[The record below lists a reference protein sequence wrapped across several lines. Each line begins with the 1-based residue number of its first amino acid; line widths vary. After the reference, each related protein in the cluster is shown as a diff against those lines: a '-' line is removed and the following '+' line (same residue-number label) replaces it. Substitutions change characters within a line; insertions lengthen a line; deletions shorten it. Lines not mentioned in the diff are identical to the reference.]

1 MKFEIVATVSNK
13 IISHYFQ
20 IVIMDERIHI
30 IASGANIGKTVHLA
44 IKEEG
49 HISRIFVIVENDICV
64 NSQTDNE
71 DRKKIK
77 QSIRDAIKDVKE
89 TSKRM
94 KIMFNTIRIDS
105 ISIESVRDAILSIY
119 DKFPGVEYSFNISG
133 GTKPLS
139 NGLFLMSIWVGGKVY
154 HTPSDDTIQR
164 LFIPKMHP
172 RDISRNE
179 NLGHILDCFFSSII
193 KKEKDGGIAGRNL
206 FQEMKKRYQPVRD
219 TGDKKTKRIYSRGT
233 LTKNLSELIDD
244 GLITESSHPT
254 SKKEKTYFIT
264 EDGKFALKFFQMQKR
279 KQMEK

>member
-1 MKFEIVATVSNK
+1 MM
-13 IISHYFQ
+13 
-20 IVIMDERIHI
+20 IMDDKERIHI

-49 HISRIFVIVENDICV
+49 HVSRIYVVVEKDICTI
-64 NSQTDNE
+64 SKTDNE
-71 DRKKIK
+71 VRKNIK
-77 QSIRDAIKDVKE
+77 LNIQDAIREVKE
-89 TSKRM
+89 TSRRM
-94 KIMFNTIRIDS
+94 KIIFETVWMDS
-105 ISIESVRDAILSIY
+105 ISIESVRDAVLQIY
-119 DKFPGVEYSFNISG
+119 DKFPDAEYSFNISG

-154 HTPSDDTIQR
+154 HTPTDDTIQR

-179 NLGHILDCFFSSII
+179 NLGRILDCFFSPII
-193 KKEKDGGIAGRNL
+193 EKEKDGGIAGRNL

-219 TGDKKTKRIYSRGT
+219 TGDKTTKRIYSRGT
-233 LTKNLSELIDD
+233 LTKNLAELIED
-244 GLITESSHPT
+244 GLITEANHPA

-279 KQMEK
+279 KQPEK

>member
-1 MKFEIVATVSNK
+1 MD
-13 IISHYFQ
+13 
-20 IVIMDERIHI
+20 IMDERIHI

-49 HISRIFVIVENDICV
+49 HVSRIFVVVENDICV
-64 NSQTDNE
+64 NSKTDTE

-77 QSIRDAIKDVKE
+77 LSIRAAIQDVKE

-94 KIMFNTIRIDS
+94 KIIFDVIRIDS
-105 ISIESVRDAILSIY
+105 ISIESVRDAVLSIF
-119 DKFPGVEYSFNISG
+119 DKFPEAEYSFNISG

-154 HTPSDDTIQR
+154 HTPTDDKIQR

-179 NLGHILDCFFSSII
+179 NLGQILNCFFSSII
-193 KKEKDGGIAGRNL
+193 EKEKDGGIAGRNL
-206 FQEMKKRYQPVRD
+206 FREMKTRYQPVRE
-219 TGDKKTKRIYSRGT
+219 TGDKTTKRIYSRGT
-233 LTKNLSELIDD
+233 LTKNLAELIED
-244 GLITESSHPT
+244 GLITESNHPT

-264 EDGKFALKFFQMQKR
+264 EDGKFALRFFQMQKR
-279 KQMEK
+279 KQPEK

>member
-1 MKFEIVATVSNK
+1 MD
-13 IISHYFQ
+13 
-20 IVIMDERIHI
+20 IMDERIHI

-49 HISRIFVIVENDICV
+49 HVSRIFVVVENDICV
-64 NSQTDNE
+64 NSKTDTE

-77 QSIRDAIKDVKE
+77 QNIRAAIQDVKE

-94 KIMFNTIRIDS
+94 KIIFKVIRIDS
-105 ISIESVRDAILSIY
+105 ISIESVRDAVLSIF
-119 DKFPGVEYSFNISG
+119 DKFPEAEYSFNISG

-154 HTPSDDTIQR
+154 HTPTDDTIQR

-179 NLGHILDCFFSSII
+179 NLGQILNCFFSSII
-193 KKEKDGGIAGRNL
+193 EKEKDGGIAGRNL
-206 FQEMKKRYQPVRD
+206 FREMKIRYQPVRE
-219 TGDKKTKRIYSRGT
+219 TGDKTTKRIYSRGT
-233 LTKNLSELIDD
+233 LTKNLAELIED
-244 GLITESSHPT
+244 GLITESNHPT

-264 EDGKFALKFFQMQKR
+264 EDGKFALRFFQMQKR
-279 KQMEK
+279 KQPEK